1 MKLRTTCLAIAIASS
16 LSTPAADPP
25 SPWPEVTRECRP
37 WAYNW
42 WMGSAVDRENLAREL
57 RRYKEGGLGGI
68 HVVPIY
74 GAKGAEAR
82 TIDYLSPPW
91 MDMLAF
97 TIDEAA
103 KLDLGVDM
111 TSGSGWCFGGP
122 PITKDLAGQKAVVTN
137 GAIVAAAA
145 SPKVKRAAPGG
156 EGFMLNPFHAEA
168 MKTFLAW
175 FTAPF
180 EKPGAPRPRAMYHDS
195 FEYFGANWSAD
206 VPAAFER
213 RRGYRLADEV
223 EAFAGR
229 GDTDRVARVRCDVR
243 ETLSDL
249 VTGPVFSQWT
259 DWCRT
264 HGIRTRNQAHG
275 APVNLLDF
283 YALADIPETEMFGRG
298 ERDPLKSQFDERF
311 GEGDRNPLIS
321 KFASSAAH
329 TAGRRLASAETSTW
343 MAEHFCE
350 TFEEWKCFADLL
362 FASGANHVFYH
373 GCIYSPDDAA
383 WPGWLFY
390 ASSQMNP
397 RNPLWREAAALN
409 GYLARCQSVLQAGRP
424 DNDLLVYWPI
434 HDLYA
439 SGRFF
444 QFSVHSH
451 GWLTEEPLGRT
462 ARALWDAGVAFDY
475 VSDQLLQGITA
486 DGGALTAPGG
496 AAWRAILVPP
506 CRTMPDATF
515 ARLLS
520 LAEAGAAVIFEDA
533 LPADVPGLGRLDER
547 RAKFRALRES
557 LGPLTAKGP
566 TAAVQEVRRGKGRVV
581 TGPRDAALTAAGI
594 RDEAIVASHPGALVL
609 RRRLD
614 DGRFVFVANQSMK
627 PMDGWFTMS
636 APAAG
641 ALILD
646 PLTGR
651 SGVAP
656 SRAGIGG
663 AIEVQL
669 VLDPGHSA
677 IIRTFDR
684 AAPSGP
690 AWCWAR
696 PAGASQAIAGPWTVE
711 FIAGG
716 PALPKPFTASALA
729 SWTANGDPATEPFA
743 GTALY
748 RTTFEVSGVRC
759 QVSEGKGA
767 RDEGRGTKNADP
779 ATPPLA
785 TRHLPASPH
794 ASAPPPLGPRP
805 PPLVLD
811 LGDVRHVAR
820 VRLNGR
826 DLGTAILRPY
836 RVEVPADL
844 LKPSGNE
851 LEIEVTNLAANRI
864 RDLDRRKVAWR
875 IFRDINLVNIK
886 YKPFDASNWPVFDSG
901 LLGPVV
907 LHEGR

>member
-1 MKLRTTCLAIAIASS
+1 MLVVESGGSIEMKLRTACLAIAIAHS
-16 LSTPAADPP
+16 LSAPAADAP
-25 SPWPEVTRECRP
+25 SPWPGVTRECRP

-57 RRYKEGGLGGI
+57 RRYREGGLGGVHI
-68 HVVPIY
+68 VPIY
-74 GAKGAEAR
+74 GVKGAEAR
-82 TIDYLSPPW
+82 DIPYLSPRW
-91 MDMLAF
+91 MEMLAF
-97 TIDEAA
+97 TIDEAS

-122 PITKDLAGQKAVVTN
+122 PITKELAGQKAVVTN

-156 EGFMLNPFHAEA
+156 EGFMLNPFHADA

-180 EKPGAPRPRAMYHDS
+180 ETPGAPRPRAMYHDS
-195 FEYFGANWSAD
+195 YEYFGGNWSAD
-206 VPAAFER
+206 VPAAFAKR
-213 RRGYRLADEV
+213 HGYRIEDEL

-229 GDTDRVARVRCDVR
+229 GDTDRVARVRCDYR

-249 VTGPVFSQWT
+249 LVGPVFSQWT
-259 DWCRT
+259 DWCRAR
-264 HGIRTRNQAHG
+264 GILTRNQAHG

-298 ERDPLKSQFDERF
+298 DRDPLKSQFDERF

-329 TAGRRLASAETSTW
+329 TAGRRLTSAETSTW

-362 FASGANHVFYH
+362 FASGVNHVFYH

-397 RNPLWREAAALN
+397 RNPLWREAPALN
-409 GYLARCQSVLQAGRP
+409 GYLARCQSVLQTGRP

-475 VSDQLLQGITA
+475 VSDRLLEGIHA
-486 DGGALTAPGG
+486 GPGGNLAAPGG
-496 AAWRAILVPP
+496 AAYRAILVPP
-506 CRTMPDATF
+506 CRTMPAITF
-515 ARLLS
+515 ARLLA
-520 LAEAGAAVIFEDA
+520 LAGAGATVIFEDG
-533 LPADVPGLGRLDER
+533 LPADVPGLGHLDER
-547 RAKFRALRES
+547 RGEFRALRDS
-557 LGPLTAKGP
+557 LGPLTATGS
-566 TAAVQEVRRGKGRVV
+566 TAAAQELRRGKGRVV
-581 TGPRDAALTAAGI
+581 TGPRDAALAAAGI
-594 RDEAIVASHPGALVL
+594 RGEAVVASHPGTLFL

-614 DGRFVFVANQSMK
+614 DGRFLFVANQSMR
-627 PMDGWFTMS
+627 PMDGWFAMS

-651 SGVAP
+651 HGIAP
-656 SRAGIGG
+656 SRAGADG
-663 AIEVQL
+663 ALEVQL

-677 IIRTFDR
+677 IVRTFDH
-684 AAPSGP
+684 AVPSGTP
-690 AWCWAR
+690 WHWTR
-696 PAGASQAIAGPWTVE
+696 PAPEGLTIAGPWTVD

-716 PALPKPFTASALA
+716 PALPKSFTATALA
-729 SWTANGDPATEPFA
+729 SWTANGDPATEAFA
-743 GTALY
+743 GTARY
-748 RTTFEVSGVRC
+748 RTTFEVSGVRF
-759 QVSEGKGA
+759 QVSEG
-767 RDEGRGTKNADP
+767 TNAGGGGLKPD
-779 ATPPLA
+779 TRNLKPL
-785 TRHLPASPH
+785 L
-794 ASAPPPLGPRP
+794 
-805 PPLVLD
+805 LD

-826 DLGTAILRPY
+826 DLGAAILRPY
-836 RVEVPADL
+836 RVEVPAEL

-864 RDLDRRKVAWR
+864 RDLDLRKVEWR

-886 YKPFDASNWPVFDSG
+886 YKPFDASAWPVFDSG

-907 LHEGR
+907 LHEIR